1 MAAEVLEITRIK
13 VKEMSEWW
21 SSLSIKN
28 KLQIPIQ
35 LILLVVMVFAQRW
48 AFDRYEMRVLE
59 DAKNLAVI
67 PADGVFNGLNMMML
81 NGTISDIEQRTLF
94 VKKMAVSSNAEE
106 LRLIRG
112 KGVVEQFGA
121 GLADEQAKND
131 LDREALNTGKRQ
143 SEFFEKNGKSI
154 LRVVEPI
161 AAAQNFRGTGTNC
174 LQCHVVQ
181 EGAVIGAVTVS
192 LDMTAEYAAMSKASA
207 LLWVGQIAV
216 QMMLFFVIGWLI
228 NQVTR
233 PTRELQ
239 QIMKAMQAD
248 GDLSRRAVVRSK
260 DEVGQTAE
268 AFNALI
274 DNFSAIIRQVLNGV
288 DRINKTASHI
298 AATASE
304 VSGSSREQSVAVSS
318 TASAVA
324 EVTVSIN
331 SVAANTN
338 EVRALSEKSLKQTE
352 RGNRSVEEMVHEIHS
367 IENAVQQI
375 ALTANEFV
383 ESART
388 IANMTQQVK
397 DIADQTNLL
406 ALNAAIEAA
415 RAGEQGRGF
424 AVVAD
429 EVRKLAEKSAQSAV
443 QIDKVTSKLDEK
455 SARVEQAIATGVQSL
470 ATTHKHVEQMSA
482 VLNEAGAAV
491 KESNVGVG
499 EIAVSVGEQGVASNE
514 ITRNIEKIAKMAE
527 KNHAAI
533 EQTAHDIAELERM
546 GVELQNAVA
555 RFKV

>member
-1 MAAEVLEITRIK
+1 MN
-13 VKEMSEWW
+13 EWW

-48 AFDRYEMRVLE
+48 AFDRYEARVLD

-81 NGTISDIEQRTLF
+81 NGTISDVEQRTLF
-94 VKKMAVSSNAEE
+94 VKKMVVSSNAEE

-121 GLADEQAKND
+121 GLADEQVKTD
-131 LDREALNTGKRQ
+131 LEREALNTGKRQ
-143 SEFFEKNGKSI
+143 SELLEKNGKII

-181 EGAVIGAVTVS
+181 EGTVIGAATVS

-207 LLWVGQIAV
+207 ALWVGQIAV
-216 QMMLFFVIGWLI
+216 QIALFFVIGWLI

-248 GDLSRRAVVRSK
+248 GDLSRRALVRSQ
-260 DEVGQTAE
+260 DEVGQTAV

-274 DNFSAIIRQVLNGV
+274 ENFSTIIRQVLNGV
-288 DRINKTASHI
+288 DRINKTTSHI
-298 AATASE
+298 ATTSSE
-304 VSGSSREQSVAVSS
+304 VSGSSRAQSEAVSS
-318 TASAVA
+318 TAAAVA
-324 EVTVSIN
+324 EVTASIN
-331 SVAANTN
+331 SVAGNTN
-338 EVRALSEKSLKQTE
+338 EVRTLSEKSLQQTE
-352 RGNRSVEEMVHEIHS
+352 RGSRSVEEMVREIHS

-429 EVRKLAEKSAQSAV
+429 EVRKLAEKSAQAAV
-443 QIDKVTSKLDEK
+443 QIDMVTGKLDEK
-455 SARVEQAIATGVQSL
+455 SARVEQAIAIGVQSL
-470 ATTHKHVEQMSA
+470 ATTHKHVEQMST

-499 EIAVSVGEQGVASNE
+499 EIAVSVGEQGAASNE

-533 EQTAHDIAELERM
+533 EQTAHDITELERM

>member
-1 MAAEVLEITRIK
+1 MK
-13 VKEMSEWW
+13 NWW

-35 LILLVVMVFAQRW
+35 LILLVVMVLAQRW

-59 DAKNLAVI
+59 DAKNRAVI

-81 NGTISDIEQRTLF
+81 NGTISDVEQRKLF
-94 VKKMAVSSNAEE
+94 VKKMAASSKTDE

-112 KGVVEQFGA
+112 KAIETQFGV
-121 GLADEQAKND
+121 GIADEQIKDD
-131 LDREALNTGKRQ
+131 LDRAALSKGEQQ
-143 SEFFEKNGKSI
+143 SEFVEKDGKRF

-161 AAAQNFRGTGTNC
+161 AAAKNFRGTGTNC
-174 LQCHVVQ
+174 LQCHMV
-181 EGAVIGAVTVS
+181 EDGAVVGAVAVS
-192 LDMTAEYAAMSKASA
+192 LDMTGEYEAMSKASA
-207 LLWVGQIAV
+207 VLWIGQIMV
-216 QMMLFFVIGWLI
+216 QMGLFFVIGWLI

-239 QIMKAMQAD
+239 QIMLAMQTD
-248 GDLSRRAVVRSK
+248 GDLTRRVVVRSQ
-260 DEVGQTAE
+260 DEVGQTSV

-274 DNFSAIIRQVLNGV
+274 DRFAAIIRQVLDGV
-288 DRINKTASHI
+288 EKINKTTSHI
-298 AATASE
+298 AATSSE
-304 VSGSSREQSVAVSS
+304 VADSSRAQSESVSS
-318 TASAVA
+318 TAAAVGA
-324 EVTVSIN
+324 VTVSIN
-331 SVAANTN
+331 SVAENTN
-338 EVRALSEKSLKQTE
+338 VVRGLSEKSMQQTE
-352 RGNRSVEEMVHEIHS
+352 KGNLSVSEMVHEIHS

-375 ALTANEFV
+375 ALTASEFV

-429 EVRKLAEKSAQSAV
+429 EVRKLAEKSAQSASE
-443 QIDKVTSKLDEK
+443 IDKVTSTLDEK
-455 SARVEQAIATGVQSL
+455 SARVEQAIVSGEQSL
-470 ATTHKHVEQMSA
+470 QITHKHVEQMSA
-482 VLNEAGAAV
+482 VLNEAGTAV
-491 KESNVGVG
+491 KESNIGVG
-499 EIAVSVGEQGVASNE
+499 EIAVSVGEQSAASSE
-514 ITRNIEKIAKMAE
+514 ITRNIEEIAKMAE

-533 EQTAHDIAELERM
+533 QQTAHDITELERM

>member
-1 MAAEVLEITRIK
+1 MN
-13 VKEMSEWW
+13 EWW

-59 DAKNLAVI
+59 DAKNRAVI

-81 NGTISDIEQRTLF
+81 NGTISDIEQRNLF

-112 KGVVEQFGA
+112 KGVQAQFGVGA
-121 GLADEQAKND
+121 AEEQPKND

-174 LQCHVVQ
+174 LQCHVVE

-192 LDMTAEYAAMSKASA
+192 LDMTGEYAAMSKASA
-207 LLWVGQIAV
+207 VLWVGQVAV

-268 AFNALI
+268 SFNALI
-274 DNFSAIIRQVLNGV
+274 ENFSAIIRQVLHGV
-288 DRINKTASHI
+288 DKINKTTSHI
-298 AATASE
+298 AATSAE
-304 VSGSSREQSVAVSS
+304 VTNSSRAQNEAVSS
-318 TASAVA
+318 TAAAVE

-331 SVAANTN
+331 SVAENTN
-338 EVRALSEKSLKQTE
+338 AVRTLSEKSLQQTE
-352 RGNRSVEEMVHEIHS
+352 RGNRSVDEMVHEIHS
-367 IENAVQQI
+367 IEGAVQQI

-429 EVRKLAEKSAQSAV
+429 EVRKLAEKSAQSASE
-443 QIDKVTSKLDEK
+443 IDKVTSKLDEK

-499 EIAVSVGEQGVASNE
+499 EIAVSVGEQGAASNE
-514 ITRNIEKIAKMAE
+514 ITRNIEQIAKMAE

-533 EQTAHDIAELERM
+533 EQTAHDISELERM

>member
-1 MAAEVLEITRIK
+1 MG
-13 VKEMSEWW
+13 EWW
-21 SSLSIKN
+21 SGLSIRN

-35 LILLVVMVFAQRW
+35 LILLVVMVSAQNW
-48 AFDRYEMRVLE
+48 AIGRYEMRVLE
-59 DAKNLAVI
+59 DARNRAVI

-81 NGTISDIEQRTLF
+81 NGTISDIEQRRLF
-94 VKKMAVSSNAEE
+94 VKKMAASSKAEE

-112 KGVVEQFGA
+112 KGVEAQFGA
-121 GLADEQAKND
+121 GIAEEQARNE
-131 LDREALNTGKRQ
+131 LDREALNTGKQ
-143 SEFFEKNGKSI
+143 QTEFFEKDGKRI

-174 LQCHVVQ
+174 LQCHVVE

-192 LDMTAEYAAMSKASA
+192 LDMTGEYAAMSKASA
-207 LLWVGQIAV
+207 MLWIGQIAV
-216 QMMLFFVIGWLI
+216 QIVFFFVIGWII

-239 QIMKAMQAD
+239 QIMLAMQAD
-248 GDLSRRAVVRSK
+248 GDLTRRVSVHSK
-260 DEVGQTAE
+260 DEVGQTAA

-274 DNFSAIIRQVLNGV
+274 DNFTTIIRHVLDGV
-288 DRINKTASHI
+288 DKINKTTSHI
-298 AATASE
+298 AATSSE
-304 VSGSSREQSVAVSS
+304 VAGSSRAQSEAVSS
-318 TASAVA
+318 TAAAVE

-331 SVAANTN
+331 SVAENTN
-338 EVRALSEKSLKQTE
+338 VVRGLSEKSLQQTE
-352 RGNRSVEEMVHEIHS
+352 NGNRSVEEMVREIQS
-367 IENAVQQI
+367 IESAVQQI

-383 ESART
+383 ASART

-429 EVRKLAEKSAQSAV
+429 EVRKLAEKSAQSASE
-443 QIDKVTSKLDEK
+443 IDKVTSTLDEK
-455 SARVEQAIATGVQSL
+455 STRVEHAIASGVQSL
-470 ATTHKHVEQMSA
+470 ATTHKHVEQMSV
-482 VLNEAGAAV
+482 VLNEAGTAV

-499 EIAVSVGEQGVASNE
+499 EIAVSVGEQGAASNE
-514 ITRNIEKIAKMAE
+514 ITRNIEQIARMAE

-546 GVELQNAVA
+546 GVDLQNAVA

>member
-1 MAAEVLEITRIK
+1 MAANKNIDLQK
-13 VKEMSEWW
+13 VNKMGEWW
-21 SSLSIKN
+21 GSLSIKN

-48 AFDRYEMRVLE
+48 ATDRYEMRVMENAL
-59 DAKNLAVI
+59 NRAVI

-81 NGTISDIEQRTLF
+81 NGTIADIEQRRLF
-94 VKKMAVSSNAEE
+94 VKKMAATSNAEE
-106 LRLIRG
+106 LRLMRG
-112 KGVVEQFGA
+112 KGVVTQFGA
-121 GLADEQAKND
+121 GLAEEQAKND
-131 LDREALNTGKRQ
+131 LDQAALNTGKQQ
-143 SEFFEKNGKSI
+143 SEFYEKDGKSI
-154 LRVVEPI
+154 LRVVVPI

-174 LQCHVVQ
+174 LQCHVVE
-181 EGAVIGAVTVS
+181 EGAVVGAVTVS
-192 LDMTAEYAAMSKASA
+192 LDMTGEYAAMRKANA
-207 LLWVGQIAV
+207 MLWIGQVVV
-216 QMMLFFVIGWLI
+216 QMLLFFVIGWLI

-239 QIMKAMQAD
+239 QIMLAMQAD
-248 GDLSRRAVVRSK
+248 GDLSRRAIVRSK
-260 DEVGQTAE
+260 DEVGQTAL

-274 DNFSAIIRQVLNGV
+274 ENFGIIIRQVLNGV
-288 DRINKTASHI
+288 DKINRTTSNIAS
-298 AATASE
+298 TSSE
-304 VSGSSREQSVAVSS
+304 VAEGSRAQSAAVSS
-318 TASAVA
+318 TATAVG

-331 SVAANTN
+331 SVADNTN
-338 EVRALSEKSLKQTE
+338 AVRALSEKSLQQTE
-352 RGNRSVEEMVHEIHS
+352 QGNRSVEEMVHEIQS
-367 IENAVQQI
+367 IEAAVKQI

-429 EVRKLAEKSAQSAV
+429 EVRKLAEKSAQSASE
-443 QIDKVTSKLDEK
+443 IDKVTSKLDEK
-455 SARVEQAIATGVQSL
+455 SSRVEQAIASGVQSL

-482 VLNEAGAAV
+482 VLSEAGAAV
-491 KESNVGVG
+491 RESNVGVG

-514 ITRNIEKIAKMAE
+514 ITRNIEQIAKMAE

-533 EQTAHDIAELERM
+533 EQTAHDISELERM

>member
-1 MAAEVLEITRIK
+1 MG
-13 VKEMSEWW
+13 EWW
-21 SSLSIKN
+21 SGLSIKN

-35 LILLVVMVFAQRW
+35 LILLVVMVIAQRW
-48 AFDRYEMRVLE
+48 AFDRYEMRVLD
-59 DAKNLAVI
+59 DAKNRAVI

-81 NGTISDIEQRTLF
+81 NGSIADVEQRRLF
-94 VKKMAVSSNAEE
+94 VKKMAASSNAVE
-106 LRLIRG
+106 LRLMRG
-112 KGVVEQFGA
+112 KGVEAQFGA
-121 GLADEQAKND
+121 GLAEEQAKND
-131 LDREALNTGKRQ
+131 LDRAALSTGQQQ
-143 SEFFEKNGKSI
+143 SELFEKDGKSI
-154 LRVVEPI
+154 LRVVVPI

-174 LQCHVVQ
+174 LQCHVVE
-181 EGAVIGAVTVS
+181 EGAVVGAVTVS
-192 LDMTAEYAAMSKASA
+192 LDMTGEYAEMSKASA
-207 LLWVGQIAV
+207 MLWVGQVFV

-239 QIMKAMQAD
+239 QVMLAMQTD
-248 GDLSRRAVVRSK
+248 GDLTRRVAVHSK
-260 DEVGQTAE
+260 DEVGQTAV

-274 DNFSAIIRQVLNGV
+274 DNFSAIIRQVLSGV
-288 DRINKTASHI
+288 EKINNTTSHI
-298 AATASE
+298 ASTSSE
-304 VSGSSREQSVAVSS
+304 VAGSSRAQSEAVSS
-318 TASAVA
+318 TAAAVE

-331 SVAANTN
+331 SVADNTN
-338 EVRALSEKSLKQTE
+338 AVRALSEKSLLQTE
-352 RGNRSVEEMVHEIHS
+352 KGNRSVEEMVHEIRS
-367 IENAVQQI
+367 IEDAVQQI

-429 EVRKLAEKSAQSAV
+429 EVRKLAEKSAQSARE
-443 QIDKVTSKLDEK
+443 IDNVTSKLDEK
-455 SARVEQAIATGVQSL
+455 SSRVEQAIASGVQSL
-470 ATTHKHVEQMSA
+470 ATTHKHVELMSA
-482 VLNEAGAAV
+482 VLSEAGAAV
-491 KESNVGVG
+491 KESNIGVG

-514 ITRNIEKIAKMAE
+514 ITRNIEQIAKMAE

-533 EQTAHDIAELERM
+533 EQTAHDITDLQRM
-546 GVELQNAVA
+546 GVELENAVA